1 MNNEAMQ
8 TEVNRIVNRGI
19 IFGIIWIMGIG
30 SIIALISGFQA
41 KKLIRQS
48 GNTLTGNNKATK
60 SILIGIAGF
69 LVWAI
74 AIAIIIIFRKQ

>member
-8 TEVNRIVNRGI
+8 SEVNRIVNRGI

-30 SIIALISGFQA
+30 SIIAILSGFQA

-60 SILIGIAGF
+60 SILIGISGF
-69 LVWAI
+69 LLWAI
-74 AIAIIIIFRKQ
+74 AIAIIIVFKKQ